1 MKNLEDCSFCI
12 HCLDSVKPGS
22 GSKITITRKKKI
34 QCDYGYDNGNWHPRI
49 VLCNPSGDNRRTP
62 ILRKN
67 IRSCSDFKT
76 VINFNENIWVDIYEK
91 EN

>member
-1 MKNLEDCSFCI
+1 MKFEHCKNCI
-12 HCLDSVKPGS
+12 HYLDSVNPGS

-34 QCDYGYDNGNWHPRI
+34 QCTYSAFGGNWHPFL
-49 VLCNPSGDNRRTP
+49 VLCSPSGDNRRTP

-67 IRSCSDFKT
+67 IISCSEFKSVT
-76 VINFNENIWVDIYEK
+76 YLNENIWVDIYEK

>member
-1 MKNLEDCSFCI
+1 MKNLERCEFCI
-12 HCLDSVKPGS
+12 HCKDFVKPGS

-34 QCDYGYDNGNWHPRI
+34 QCTYSAFGDNWHPSL

-62 ILRKN
+62 ILRRN
-67 IRSCSDFKT
+67 IRSCSEFK
-76 VINFNENIWVDIYEK
+76 NAANLNENIWVDIYEK